1 MGKRI
6 ISILAALLLLRCL
19 PVTVLAHAVPD
30 ETRKCS
36 ITVTMRIGNKAVS
49 GGSLTLYRVGEVYE
63 DDGNYSFI
71 PTGDFTDC
79 SVSLDDVQS
88 PELAETLTAYAND
101 HKLTG
106 TTRTVGKD
114 GEVTFSNLKLG
125 LYMLVQTR
133 AASGY
138 SKISPFLVTVPYLD
152 NGVYIYEVDADTK
165 MELEKEPKPTAPPST
180 SHTGG
185 KLPQTGQLN
194 WPVPMLAILGM
205 TLFAVGWVMRFGKRE
220 DNEE

>member
-1 MGKRI
+1 MKKHI
-6 ISILAALLLLRCL
+6 ISILAALLLLHCL
-19 PVTVLAHAVPD
+19 PTAVSAHPVP
-30 ETRKCS
+30 EANRKGS
-36 ITVTMRIGNKAVS
+36 ITVTMRIGDTVVS
-49 GGSLTLYRVGEVYE
+49 GGSLTLYRVGAVLE
-63 DDGNYSFI
+63 DDGNYSFV
-71 PTGDFTDC
+71 PTGDFTNC
-79 SVSLDDVQS
+79 GESFTGGLSA
-88 PELAETLTAYAND
+88 ELAKKLEAYANKQ
-101 HKLTG
+101 KLTG
-106 TTRTVGKD
+106 TTKTIGSN
-114 GEVTFSNLKLG
+114 GSVTFSNLEQG
-125 LYMLVQTR
+125 LYLLVQKK

>member
-1 MGKRI
+1 MRKHI

-19 PVTVLAHAVPD
+19 PVTVLAHAVPE
-30 ETRKCS
+30 ETRKGS
-36 ITVTMRIGNKAVS
+36 ITVTMRIGDTVVS
-49 GGSLTLYRVGEVYE
+49 GGSLTLYRVGEVHE
-63 DDGNYSFI
+63 DDGNYSFV

-79 SVSLDDVQS
+79 GVSLDNVQS
-88 PELAETLTAYAND
+88 PELAEKLAAYVND
-101 HKLTG
+101 HKPTG

-114 GEVTFSNLKLG
+114 GKVTFSNLKLG
-125 LYMLVQTR
+125 LYLLVQTR

-180 SHTGG
+180 PHTGG

-194 WPVPMLAILGM
+194 WPVPVLAILGM
-205 TLFAVGWVMRFGKRE
+205 TLFTVGWVLRFRKRHG
-220 DNEE
+220 NAG